1 MSRTR
6 ACAAFVAIAL
16 LAHWATPVSAQ
27 WMVGAGV
34 RAPRFSGGAFQQD
47 LDGSLHPYRPTML
60 EVGVHRT
67 GSRVGVGL
75 RAHYASSSLALEGGE
90 ALTAVKDAM
99 TLYGFEPELSVRLGR
114 LGPETVVRVFA
125 GPVFEVWKLP
135 DVGSRFRAGLTA
147 SLGLEV
153 PFGGRWLGSARV
165 GAAVTPSPFN
175 AEDLDEAFERR
186 TLWRRDVSASLS
198 YRL

>member
-1 MSRTR
+1 MTRTR

-16 LAHWATPVSAQ
+16 ISLGGTPASAQ
-27 WMVGAGV
+27 WLVGAGV
-34 RAPRFSGGAFQQD
+34 RAPRFSGGAFQQASE
-47 LDGSLHPYRPTML
+47 GSLHPYRPTML
-60 EVGVHRT
+60 EIGVHRA

-75 RAHYASSSLALEGGE
+75 RAHYASSSLALEGNDV
-90 ALTAVKDAM
+90 LSAVKDAM
-99 TLYGFEPELSVRLGR
+99 TLYGFEPELSVRLSR
-114 LGPETVVRVFA
+114 LGPETVVRLFA
-125 GPVFEVWKLP
+125 GPVFQVWNLP
-135 DVGSRFRAGLTA
+135 DVGSRLRGGVTA